1 MLVRQVVIPVSP
13 SELWDALTEPE
24 AIATWF
30 GSQVEWDLRP
40 GGRARFLTDEGTVRG
55 GVVDDVRP
63 GRHLSFRWWPEG
75 EDQSAASQVS
85 YDLEAED
92 DGTVLTV
99 TEQPLATEATSASS
113 ATESTSESSATE
125 ATSSTEA
132 PSATSVTS
140 ATEAPPAT
148 SGTEATS
155 ATEAPRATSTNEAT
169 SPTEAP
175 PATSTNEATP
185 ATESPS
191 ASSATEAPPAC
202 VRTALAAD
210 PMGSWTGWDTRLF
223 RCWAARIPVT
233 APALVGGRAVR

>member
-99 TEQPLATEATSASS
+99 TEQPLATEATSA
-113 ATESTSESSATE
+113 TSATE
-125 ATSSTEA
+125 ATESTEA
-132 PSATSVTS
+132 
-140 ATEAPPAT
+140 
-148 SGTEATS
+148 TEATS
-155 ATEAPRATSTNEAT
+155 ATEAPPAPPATSATSATEATEAT

-175 PATSTNEATP
+175 PATSANEATP

>member
-24 AIATWF
+24 VIATWF

-85 YDLEAED
+85 YDLEPED

-99 TEQPLATEATSASS
+99 TEQPLGNGA
-113 ATESTSESSATE
+113 
-125 ATSSTEA
+125 
-132 PSATSVTS
+132 
-140 ATEAPPAT
+140 
-148 SGTEATS
+148 
-155 ATEAPRATSTNEAT
+155 NEAT
-169 SPTEAP
+169 EVNQ
-175 PATSTNEATP
+175 STQACAWT
-185 ATESPS
+185 
-191 ASSATEAPPAC
+191 AS
-202 VRTALAAD
+202 AAD

-223 RCWAARIPVT
+223 RCWAARIPAT